1 MNKPFSENTSARWI
15 WSGEKTHLRAADASP
30 SHYEVRRFRRFFSI
44 HANCSLAG
52 VTASGTVEERDLP
65 AAAGRVARSAER
77 DPTSATIPALQKK
90 PEKLEIAVTG
100 DSRFILWCNG
110 QIVAR
115 GPAKGDVAHHFYS
128 VTDLAP
134 HLKTGENALEA
145 LVMDFSKVNCHPPEL
160 GAPCWSINHS
170 GGFLLECGQMPE
182 LSTDSN
188 WQVQVDKRFEFH
200 NEGCP
205 HGGFVGYF
213 ERVDPAA
220 ECGDWQPA
228 AELYPPT
235 RIEDYRDAPSPYGLL
250 EAIVPPLTESEP
262 EEFKSVFAPGG
273 GDAEVPTEIP
283 ANSRIEVILDAGAL
297 QTGFPMVGT
306 FGGKSSRVR
315 MMYAEGLRLP
325 WSVEDATILG
335 RGIDTANVSTMNS
348 SEQAGWT
355 LDRRGNLAGWFD
367 EVTLPGG
374 EFSYEPFH
382 WRCFQFI
389 KLTIETADE
398 PLTLK
403 PLQYRSA
410 LFPFEQKHEFQCSDE
425 FFQTL
430 EKISW
435 RTFRLCTHET
445 FEDCPYYEQ
454 MQYSGDSQ
462 ITSLIALAA
471 TGDGRLTKQ
480 MLYHFAWSMRPEGLT
495 QCRYPSTLPVMI
507 PSWSLHYILVLADY
521 YDYTGDKETVRE
533 LLPTV
538 RNILDWFDRHKDES
552 GLPACLPHW
561 NIVDWSPRWD
571 RGCPPGWDRG
581 PTCII
586 SSQYL
591 RALHAGT
598 KLGLNHCAEEAATVA
613 QKINEL
619 FWNEERGLYED
630 CPGGPDA
637 SQYGNAWAVHSG
649 AATGERATRAMD
661 AALNDPALDP
671 ASFFGIYFMIRALED
686 CGQYAKFPQLLGRW
700 QEMIDGGFST
710 WAEDI
715 TYWRS
720 LCHAW
725 SAFPTIEFL
734 RGVLGIKPGKPGF
747 EEILIQ
753 PQPLDLKFAEGS
765 VPTPHGKV
773 STAFKIENGVFSI
786 EVKAPPG
793 IPLKIIL
800 PDGSVHETS
809 SGTFDATTPFD
820 SCRTT

>member
-1 MNKPFSENTSARWI
+1 MKQIFSENSPARWI
-15 WSGEKTHLRAADASP
+15 WSGEHIYKRAENGSP
-30 SHYEVRRFRRFFSI
+30 SHYEVRRFRRTFELN
-44 HANCSLAG
+44 A
-52 VTASGTVEERDLP
+52 VP
-65 AAAGRVARSAER
+65 
-77 DPTSATIPALQKK
+77 Q
-90 PEKLEIAVTG
+90 KLEVSVTG
-100 DSRFILWCNG
+100 DSRFTLSCNG
-110 QIVAR
+110 QIIVR
-115 GPAKGDVAHHFYS
+115 GPAKGDVAHQFYS
-128 VTDLAP
+128 VVDLAP
-134 HLKTGENALEA
+134 HLQAGENVLEA

-160 GAPCWSINHS
+160 GAPCWSITRS
-170 GGFLLECGQMPE
+170 GGFLLECEEMPE
-182 LSTDSN
+182 LSTDEN
-188 WQVQVDKRFEFH
+188 WQVQVDRSYEFH

-213 ERVDPAA
+213 ERVTPAA
-220 ECGDWQPA
+220 ECGDWQPST
-228 AELYPPT
+228 ELYPPT

-250 EAIVPPLTESEP
+250 EAIVPPLDESEAK
-262 EEFKSVFAPGG
+262 EFESVFEPGG
-273 GDAEVPTEIP
+273 GDAETPTEIP
-283 ANSRIEVILDAGAL
+283 AHTTVEVILDAGAL
-297 QTGFPMVGT
+297 QTGFPLLET
-306 FGGKSSRVR
+306 SGGKNSKVR

-335 RGIDTANVSTMNS
+335 RGIDTSNVSTMND

-355 LDRRGNLAGWFD
+355 LDRRGELKGWFD

-374 EFSYEPFH
+374 EFTYEPFH
-382 WRCFQFI
+382 WRCFQFV

-398 PLTLK
+398 PLALAPLK
-403 PLQYRSA
+403 YRTA
-410 LFPFEQKHEFQCSDE
+410 LFPFEQKHRFQCSDD

-462 ITSLIALAA
+462 ITSLIALAG
-471 TGDGRLTKQ
+471 TGDTRLTRQ
-480 MLYHFAWSMRPEGLT
+480 ALYQFSWSLRPEGIT
-495 QCRYPSTLPVMI
+495 ECRYPATLPVVI
-507 PSWSLHYILVLADY
+507 PSWSLHYIFMIADY
-521 YDYTGDKETVRE
+521 YDYTGDKETVRD
-533 LLPTV
+533 LLPCV

-552 GLPACLPHW
+552 GLPAKLPHW

-591 RALHAGT
+591 RALRVAA
-598 KLGLNHCAEEAATVA
+598 KLDKSMNRFADEAETVA
-613 QKINEL
+613 EKINAL
-619 FWNEERGLYED
+619 FWNEDRGLYED
-630 CPGGPDA
+630 CPGSPDA

-649 AATGERATRAMD
+649 AATGEQAARAMN
-661 AALNDPALDP
+661 AALNDSSLDP

-686 CGQYAKFPQLLGRW
+686 CGQYSKFPQLLGRW

-725 SAFPTIEFL
+725 SAFPSIEFI
-734 RGVLGIKPGKPGF
+734 RGVLGIKPAKPGF

-753 PQPLDLKFAEGS
+753 PQPLDLQFAEGS
-765 VPTPHGKV
+765 APTPHGDV
-773 STAFKIENGVFSI
+773 SSVWKIENGIFSI
-786 EVKAPPG
+786 KVTAPEG

-800 PDGSVHETS
+800 PDETTHHTVKS
-809 SGTFDATTPFD
+809 FSGECPV
-820 SCRTT
+820 

>member
-1 MNKPFSENTSARWI
+1 MKKPFSEESPSRWI
-15 WSGEKTHLRAADASP
+15 WSTEKTHLRAVEGSP
-30 SHYEVRRFRRFFSI
+30 SHYEVRRFQRTF
-44 HANCSLAG
+44 NL
-52 VTASGTVEERDLP
+52 D
-65 AAAGRVARSAER
+65 
-77 DPTSATIPALQKK
+77 TI
-90 PEKLEIAVTG
+90 PEKLEVAVTG
-100 DSRFILWCNG
+100 DSRFILWCNEM
-110 QIVAR
+110 IVMR

-128 VTDLAP
+128 TIDLTP
-134 HLKTGENALEA
+134 FLKPGENKLKA

-160 GAPCWSINHS
+160 GAPGWSITHS
-170 GGFLLECGQMPE
+170 GGFLLECEAMPE
-182 LSTDSN
+182 LSTDGN
-188 WQVQVDKRFEFH
+188 WKVQVDKSFEFH

-213 ERVDPAA
+213 ERVDPSR
-220 ECGDWQPA
+220 ESGKWQPA
-228 AELYPPT
+228 AELYPPA

-250 EAIVPPLTESEP
+250 EAIVPPLKESEP
-262 EEFKSVFAPGG
+262 KDFESVFAPGG
-273 GDAEVPTEIP
+273 GNPLFQWLEKDSKPQRSGFQPLEIP
-283 ANSRIEVILDAGAL
+283 ANSRIEIILDAGAL
-297 QTGFPMVGT
+297 QTGFPMLGT
-306 FGGKSSRVR
+306 SGGKNSRVR

-335 RGIDTANVSTMNS
+335 RGVDTSNVSTMND
-348 SEQAGWT
+348 SEQVGWT
-355 LDRRGNLAGWFD
+355 LDRRGELAGWFD

-374 EFSYEPFH
+374 DFSYEPFH

-398 PLTLK
+398 PLTLS
-403 PLQYRSA
+403 PLKYKTA
-410 LFPFEQKHEFQCSDE
+410 LFPFERKHRFQCSDD

-435 RTFRLCTHET
+435 RTFLLCTHET

-462 ITSLIALAA
+462 ITSLIALAG
-471 TGDGRLTKQ
+471 TGDARLTKQ
-480 MLYHFAWSMRPEGLT
+480 ALYQFSWSLRPEGIT
-495 QCRYPSTLPVMI
+495 ECRYPATLPVVI
-507 PSWSLHYILVLADY
+507 PSWSLHYIFMIADY
-521 YDYTGDKETVRE
+521 YDYTGDRETVRD
-533 LLPTV
+533 LLPCV

-552 GLPACLPHW
+552 GLPAKLPHW

-591 RALHAGT
+591 RALRIASR
-598 KLGLNHCAEEAATVA
+598 LEEITLSHLRKCDNRVDDIAAA
-613 QKINEL
+613 INEQ

-661 AALNDPALDP
+661 AALNDSSLDP

-686 CGQYAKFPQLLGRW
+686 CGQYEKFPQLLGRW

-753 PQPLDLKFAEGS
+753 PQPLDLQFAEGS
-765 VPTPHGKV
+765 VPTPFGKV
-773 STAFKIENGVFSI
+773 SNAWKIEDGVFSI
-786 EVKAPPG
+786 EITAPKG
-793 IPLKIIL
+793 IPLTIVL
-800 PDGSVHETS
+800 PDGSVHHAVESFT
-809 SGTFDATTPFD
+809 GICA
-820 SCRTT
+820 

>member
-1 MNKPFSENTSARWI
+1 MNKPFSEQSPARWI
-15 WSGEKTHLRAADASP
+15 WSAEKTHLRAENGSP
-30 SHYEVRRFRRFFSI
+30 SHYEVRRFRRTFEI
-44 HANCSLAG
+44 A
-52 VTASGTVEERDLP
+52 TV
-65 AAAGRVARSAER
+65 
-77 DPTSATIPALQKK
+77 

-100 DSRFILWCNG
+100 DSRFILTCNE
-110 QIVAR
+110 QVAAR
-115 GPAKGDVAHHFYS
+115 GPAKGDVTHQFYS
-128 VTDLAP
+128 AVDLAP
-134 HLKTGENALEA
+134 KLKPGKNVLEA

-170 GGFLLECGQMPE
+170 GGFLLDCETMPE
-182 LSTDSN
+182 ISTHES
-188 WQVQVDKRFEFH
+188 WQVQIDRSYKFH

-213 ERVDPAA
+213 ERVDPARESGPWESA
-220 ECGDWQPA
+220 T
-228 AELYPPT
+228 ELYPPT

-250 EAIVPPLTESEP
+250 EAIVPPLKESEP
-262 EEFKSVFAPGG
+262 KDFKSIFEPGG
-273 GDAEVPTEIP
+273 GRAEYPEEIP
-283 ANSRIEVILDAGAL
+283 ANTTVEIILDAGAL
-297 QTGFPMVGT
+297 QTGFPILGT
-306 FGGKSSRVR
+306 SAGKNSRVR
-315 MMYAEGLRLP
+315 IMYAEGLRLP

-335 RGIDTANVSTMNS
+335 RGIDTSNVSTMNDR
-348 SEQAGWT
+348 EQAGWT
-355 LDRRGNLAGWFD
+355 LDRRGELKGWFD
-367 EVTLPGG
+367 EITLPGG
-374 EFSYEPFH
+374 EFTYEPFH

-398 PLTLK
+398 PLTLR
-403 PLQYRSA
+403 PLQYRTA
-410 LFPFEQKHEFQCSDE
+410 LFPFQQKYRFQCSDD

-435 RTFRLCTHET
+435 RTFQLCTHET

-462 ITSLIALAA
+462 ITSLIAMAG
-471 TGDGRLTKQ
+471 TGDARLTKQ
-480 MLYHFAWSMRPEGLT
+480 ALYQFSWSLRPEGIT
-495 QCRYPSTLPVMI
+495 ECRYPATLPVVI
-507 PSWSLHYILVLADY
+507 PSWSLHYIFMIADY
-521 YDYTGDKETVRE
+521 YDYTGDHETVRE
-533 LLPTV
+533 LLPCV
-538 RNILDWFDRHKDES
+538 RNILDWFDRHKDGT
-552 GLPACLPHW
+552 GLPAKLPHW

-591 RALHAGT
+591 RTLRVAA
-598 KLGLNHCAEEAATVA
+598 KLDDSMSRFADEAETVA

-649 AATGERATRAMD
+649 AATGDRAKRAMD
-661 AALNDPALDP
+661 AALNDSSLDP

-686 CGQYAKFPQLLGRW
+686 CGQYDKFPQLLGRW

-725 SAFPTIEFL
+725 SAFPPIEFI
-734 RGVLGIKPGKPGF
+734 RGVLGIKPAKPGF
-747 EEILIQ
+747 DEILVQ
-753 PQPLDLKFAEGS
+753 PQPLDLQFAEGAA
-765 VPTPHGKV
+765 PTPHGEV
-773 STAFKIENGVFSI
+773 SNVWKIEDGVFSI
-786 EVKAPPG
+786 TVTAPAG

-800 PDGSVHETS
+800 PDDSVHKANGS
-809 SGTFDATTPFD
+809 FSGK
-820 SCRTT
+820 CQMH

>member
-1 MNKPFSENTSARWI
+1 MNIHFSENTSARWI
-15 WSGEKTHLRAADASP
+15 WSAEKTHLRTVEGSP
-30 SHYEVRRFRRFFSI
+30 SHYEVRRFQRTF
-44 HANCSLAG
+44 NL
-52 VTASGTVEERDLP
+52 D
-65 AAAGRVARSAER
+65 
-77 DPTSATIPALQKK
+77 TIS
-90 PEKLEIAVTG
+90 EKLEVAVTG
-100 DSRFILWCNG
+100 DSRFILFCNG
-110 QIVAR
+110 SIAAR

-128 VTDLAP
+128 IIDLAP
-134 HLKTGENALEA
+134 YLQEGENVLAA

-170 GGFLLECGQMPE
+170 GGFLLECEQMPE
-182 LSTDSN
+182 LSTDKN
-188 WQVQVDKRFEFH
+188 WQVQVDRTFEFH

-213 ERVDPAA
+213 ERVTPAA
-220 ECGDWQPA
+220 ECGEWQPA

-250 EAIVPPLTESEP
+250 EAIVPPLQESEP
-262 EEFKSVFAPGG
+262 NEFKSIFAPGG
-273 GDAEVPTEIP
+273 NDAEYPEKIP
-283 ANSRIEVILDAGAL
+283 ARTTAEVILDAGAL
-297 QTGFPMVGT
+297 QSGFPMLGT
-306 FGGKSSRVR
+306 SGGKNSRVR

-335 RGIDTANVSTMNS
+335 RGIDTANVSTMND

-355 LDRRGNLAGWFD
+355 LDRRGKLAGWFD

-374 EFSYEPFH
+374 EFTYEPFH
-382 WRCFQFI
+382 WRCFQFV

-398 PLTLK
+398 PLTLS
-403 PLQYRSA
+403 PLRYRTA
-410 LFPFEQKHEFQCSDE
+410 LFPFDRKATFRSSSD
-425 FFQTL
+425 FFQAL
-430 EKISW
+430 EEISW
-435 RTFRLCTHET
+435 NTFRLCTHET

-462 ITSLIALAA
+462 ITSLIALAG
-471 TGDGRLTKQ
+471 TGDARLTRQ
-480 MLYHFAWSMRPEGLT
+480 MLYQFAWSMIPEGLT

-507 PSWSLHYILVLADY
+507 PSWSLHYIFVLADY
-521 YDYTGDKETVRE
+521 FDYTGDKEIVRD

-538 RNILDWFDRHKDES
+538 RNILDWFDRHKDET
-552 GLPACLPHW
+552 GLPANLPHW

-591 RALHAGT
+591 RALRVT
-598 KLGLNHCAEEAATVA
+598 EKLDDSRSGYAEEADAVA
-613 QKINEL
+613 EKINEL

-649 AATGERATRAMD
+649 AASQQQAARAMD
-661 AALNDPALDP
+661 AALNDASLDP

-686 CGQYAKFPQLLGRW
+686 CGQYEKFPKLLGRW

-725 SAFPTIEFL
+725 SAFPTIEFI
-734 RGVLGIKPGKPGF
+734 RGVLGIKPAKPGF
-747 EEILIQ
+747 AEIVIQ
-753 PQPLDLKFAEGS
+753 PNPLDLTFAEGS
-765 VPTPHGKV
+765 VPTPFGKV
-773 STAFKIENGVFSI
+773 SNAWKIEDSVFSI
-786 EVKAPPG
+786 TVTAPEH
-793 IPLKIIL
+793 IPLTIIL
-800 PDGSVHETS
+800 PDGSVHHVEGS
-809 SGTFDATTPFD
+809 FSGTCSVCAEL
-820 SCRTT
+820 